1 MERRESGYRTRRILE
16 FRLGSFNLEKSVAG
30 NYWMNPGD
38 NALYPKPIY
47 QNPYR
52 SDRFSSRTI
61 VSSDNI
67 RMREITLGYN
77 VPVLKN
83 IFSNL
88 RVYFRANNPF
98 MIWAKTKGID
108 PDVPLNGYR
117 QVDTPVSK
125 SFVFGVNITL

>member
-1 MERRESGYRTRRILE
+1 
-16 FRLGSFNLEKSVAG
+16 
-30 NYWMNPGD
+30 
-38 NALYPKPIY
+38 
-47 QNPYR
+47 
-52 SDRFSSRTI
+52 
-61 VSSDNI
+61 
-67 RMREITLGYN
+67 MREITFGYN
-77 VPVLKN
+77 VPVWKN

-98 MIWAKTKGID
+98 MIWQKTKGID

>member
-1 MERRESGYRTRRILE
+1 
-16 FRLGSFNLEKSVAG
+16 
-30 NYWMNPGD
+30 
-38 NALYPKPIY
+38 
-47 QNPYR
+47 
-52 SDRFSSRTI
+52 
-61 VSSDNI
+61 
-67 RMREITLGYN
+67 
-77 VPVLKN
+77 LKN

>member
-1 MERRESGYRTRRILE
+1 
-16 FRLGSFNLEKSVAG
+16 
-30 NYWMNPGD
+30 
-38 NALYPKPIY
+38 
-47 QNPYR
+47 
-52 SDRFSSRTI
+52 
-61 VSSDNI
+61 
-67 RMREITLGYN
+67 MREITLGYN

-108 PDVPLNGYR
+108 PDVPLNGNR